1 LNYLITTLCP
11 KKCPYCFFP
20 SKQKGTIED
29 MTLETFKECFEH
41 QAKIGT
47 GIGRRV
53 ALLGGEPTVA
63 KHFQDIV
70 GFILDNLFRVNFFIL
85 FSNLSGVENIRWLMQ
100 HNFGSIDARIIW
112 NSTGLTSYAS
122 NLKKKVYQSLS
133 LLKGSD
139 IKVTASITMEADQDP
154 KDFEYLLE
162 AKKEYGISDIRFAL
176 DSGNLPEFRTKG
188 TAVYR
193 VLKFLYDHNFSIGID
208 GCGSPS
214 FKIFN
219 AAQADFVSRINGVNV
234 DCPGSAGID
243 ILPNGTCIPC
253 MPYLSYK
260 GDKPKFIDL
269 KCLDD
274 LKTIYGFSPR
284 DRMLCPAIANI
295 DRLNLKL

>member
-1 LNYLITTLCP
+1 
-11 KKCPYCFFP
+11 
-20 SKQKGTIED
+20 
-29 MTLETFKECFEH
+29 MTLETFVECFEH
-41 QAKIGT
+41 QAKIGL
-47 GIGRRV
+47 GIKRRL

-63 KHFQDIV
+63 KYFRDIV
-70 GFILDNLFRVNFFIL
+70 GFVVENLFRVNNFMI
-85 FSNLSGVENIRWLMQ
+85 FSNLSGVENIKWLTQ
-100 HNFGSIDARIIW
+100 HDFGIVDASVIW

-122 NLKKKVYQSLS
+122 NLKNKVYQSLY
-133 LLKGSD
+133 LLKESS
-139 IKVTASITMEADQDP
+139 IKITASITMEANQDLT
-154 KDFEYLLE
+154 DFKYLLE
-162 AKKEYGISDIRFAL
+162 AKKEYGISSIRFAL
-176 DSGNLPEFRTKG
+176 DSGKLSEFYTRG
-188 TAVYR
+188 TAVYE
-193 VLKFLYDHNFSIGID
+193 VLKFLHDSGFSIGID

-214 FKIFN
+214 MKIFN
-219 AAQADFVSRINGVNV
+219 TKQASFVSNIRGIDI